1 MEEKEKK
8 LLIRAG
14 LVAAWVYIAIEAIEI
29 ILKLCGVFQVEE
41 KKRGRPTEKPLVLR
55 LHIRIDEETNF
66 KLEEICKITNKG
78 KSDVLREEINKL
90 YEEIKKG
97 Q

>member
-1 MEEKEKK
+1 M
-8 LLIRAG
+8 
-14 LVAAWVYIAIEAIEI
+14 
-29 ILKLCGVFQVEE
+29 EE

-78 KSDVLREEINKL
+78 KSDVLREEINK
-90 YEEIKKG
+90 
-97 Q
+97 